1 MIGANFLL
9 ALAAFTIGPSQILHL
24 PNFYLSHWSRA
35 LLRRWG
41 RGIIACFT
49 VVEAITG
56 GVKQFPAH
64 ESRVSD
70 IVSSVYTLWGGISML
85 VFPVIGSGLTEAWGF
100 SRAMEV
106 IGLCLLLS
114 TAIYTSSTIIDWIK
128 EK

>member
-24 PNFYLSHWSRA
+24 PNSTSLIGVGLFLGGG
-35 LLRRWG
+35 G